1 MKVAILND
9 THAGARNSSGIWI
22 EYQRRFYEEVFF
34 PYCDKHNISQ
44 VLHLGDYYESR
55 KNVNFKALNENRNM
69 FLKPLVERSMYMN
82 IIPGNHDV
90 YHKNTNDLC
99 ALKELL
105 GYYTKNVKIHMDPV
119 EIDYDGLKIGLIPWI
134 TSQNHVEVK
143 EFIRKT
149 SSTILGAH
157 LELQGFEVSRGI
169 MHQHHGLIESSELSK
184 FDQVLSGHFH
194 IASEQSNIRYLGS
207 QIEFTWNDHNDK
219 KYFHALDTETRMVEK
234 VLNPIR
240 MFEII
245 YYDDEVTDYSALSVD
260 FYKGKFIKVFVVKKT
275 DPFLFDIF
283 IDKLL
288 DIGVHDLKI
297 SENFVSNIEDTEVN
311 AKGITDTGDLL
322 NSYIDAL
329 DTQLDK
335 ERVKNVVQNLYRN
348 AQSMEIQ

>member
-34 PYCDKHNISQ
+34 PYCDRHNISQ

-69 FLKPLVERSMYMN
+69 FLRPLVKRNMYMN

-134 TSQNHVEVK
+134 TSQNYQEVK

-169 MHQHHGLIESSELSK
+169 MHQHHGWIKSSELSK

-194 IASEQSNIRYLGS
+194 IASEQDNIRYLGS

-219 KYFHALDTETRMVEK
+219 KYFHVLDTETKEIEK

-245 YYDDEVTDYSALSVD
+245 YYDDEVTDYTTVSID
-260 FYKGKFIKVFVVKKT
+260 EYKNKFIKVFVVKKS

-283 IDKLL
+283 IDRIL
-288 DIGVHDLKI
+288 DIGVYDLKI
-297 SENFVSNIEDTEVN
+297 SENFVSNIENTEIN
-311 AKGITDTGDLL
+311 TKEITDTGDLL

-335 ERVKNVVQNLYRN
+335 ERVKNVVQNLYRD

>member
-22 EYQRRFYEEVFF
+22 KYQRRFYEEVFF
-34 PYCDKHNISQ
+34 PYCNKHNISQ

-69 FLKPLVERSMYMN
+69 FLKPLVERNMYMN

-105 GYYTKNVKIHMDPV
+105 GYYTKNVKIHMDPA

-134 TSQNHVEVK
+134 TSQNYQEVI

-169 MHQHHGLIESSELSK
+169 MHQHHGWIKSSELSK

-194 IASEQSNIRYLGS
+194 IASEQGNIRYLGS
-207 QIEFTWNDHNDK
+207 QIEFTWNDYNDK
-219 KYFHALDTETRMVEK
+219 KYFHVLDTETREIEK

-245 YYDDEVTDYSALSVD
+245 YYDDEVTDYAIAPVD
-260 FYKGKFIKVFVVKKT
+260 EYKDKFIKVFVKNKT
-275 DPFLFDIF
+275 DPFLFDVF
-283 IDKLL
+283 IDKII

-297 SENFVSNIEDTEVN
+297 SETFVSDIENTVVASN
-311 AKGITDTGDLL
+311 ITDTGDLL

-329 DTQLDK
+329 DTQLDR
-335 ERVKNVVQNLYRN
+335 ERVKNIVHTLYTN
-348 AQSMEIQ
+348 AQSLEIQ

>member
-9 THAGARNSSGIWI
+9 THAGARNSSGIFI

-69 FLKPLVERSMYMN
+69 FLKPLVERNMYMN

-105 GYYTKNVKIHMDPV
+105 GYYTNNVKIHMDPV
-119 EIDYDGLKIGLIPWI
+119 EIDYDGLSVALIPWI
-134 TSQNHVEVK
+134 TSENQQKVK
-143 EFIRKT
+143 DFISTT
-149 SSTILGAH
+149 SAPILGAH

-169 MHQHHGLIESSELSK
+169 MHQHHGFLAPKALSK

-194 IASEQSNIRYLGS
+194 IASEQGNIRYLGS
-207 QIEFTWNDHNDK
+207 QVEFTWNDHNDK
-219 KYFHALDTETRMVEK
+219 KYFHVLDTETRVIEK

-245 YYDDEVTDYSALSVD
+245 YYDDEVTDYTTHSVVS
-260 FYKGKFIKVFVVKKT
+260 YKNKFIKVFVKNKT
-275 DPFLFDIF
+275 DPFLFDVF
-283 IDKLL
+283 IDKIT

-297 SENFVSNIEDTEVN
+297 SEIFVSDIENTTIASN
-311 AKGITDTGDLL
+311 ITDTGDLL

-335 ERVKNVVQNLYRN
+335 ERVKNIVHKLYTN
-348 AQSMEIQ
+348 AQSLEIQ